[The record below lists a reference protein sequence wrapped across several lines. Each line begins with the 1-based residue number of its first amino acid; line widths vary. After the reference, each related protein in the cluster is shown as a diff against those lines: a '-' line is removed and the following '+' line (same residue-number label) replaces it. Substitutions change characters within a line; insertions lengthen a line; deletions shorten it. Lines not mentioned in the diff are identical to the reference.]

1 MLSYFFEGLVFHFL
15 DLLIGFAILIK
26 GADFLVNGS
35 SSIAKKNGISNL
47 AIGLTVV
54 AFGTS
59 MPELVVSLLSA
70 INGKN
75 DASFGNVIGSNNFN
89 L

>member
-1 MLSYFFEGLVFHFL
+1 MILSTLFL
-15 DLLIGFAILIK
+15 LFGFAILIK
-26 GADFLVNGS
+26 GADFLVTGA

-59 MPELVVSLLSA
+59 LPELIVSLFAALD
-70 INGKN
+70 GKN
-75 DASFGNVIGSNNFN
+75 DASFGNANAVLFLAIGIN
-89 L
+89 